1 MSDRPTVLL
10 LGGTGRTGL
19 CALEQLTQRGV
30 RVRAIVRDGKKIPP
44 HLREHASVQLIE
56 ASLLSLS
63 AEELE
68 SHVRAADAVV
78 SCLGHVLS
86 VRGIFGAPRD
96 LVTQA
101 MQRVTAAIRS
111 VGASRPTRVVLMTS
125 VSVNRPDHLD
135 TRRGGLERALLAL
148 LRALVPPARDNQ
160 RAAEVLLELGPSD
173 PRIEWVVIRPDSLI
187 EGETRPYTLHEGL
200 VDSLFSPGQT
210 TMQNIGAFIA
220 ELVTEEATWASW
232 RGKLPV
238 IVDRRAPE
246 LAASASASTGTA

>member
-1 MSDRPTVLL
+1 MSDQPTVLL

-19 CALEQLTQRGV
+19 CALEQLTKRGV
-30 RVRAIVRDGKKIPP
+30 RVRAIVRETKKVPP
-44 HLREHASVQLIE
+44 HLREHAGVELIE

-63 AEELE
+63 ATELE
-68 SHVRAADAVV
+68 SHVRGVDAVV

-86 VRGIFGAPRD
+86 FRGIFGAPRD

-101 MQRVTAAIRS
+101 IQRVTAAIRS

-135 TRRGGLERALLAL
+135 ARRGGLERAFLAL
-148 LRALVPPARDNQ
+148 LCTLLPPARDNQ
-160 RAAEVLLELGPSD
+160 RAADVLVEIGPTD
-173 PRIEWVVIRPDSLI
+173 PRIEWVVIRPDSLV
-187 EGETRPYTLHEGL
+187 EGEMRPYTLHEGL

-220 ELVTEEATWASW
+220 ELVTDEGTWASW

-246 LAASASASTGTA
+246 LAANASPSAGPA

>member
-1 MSDRPTVLL
+1 
-10 LGGTGRTGL
+10 
-19 CALEQLTQRGV
+19 
-30 RVRAIVRDGKKIPP
+30 
-44 HLREHASVQLIE
+44 
-56 ASLLSLS
+56 
-63 AEELE
+63 
-68 SHVRAADAVV
+68 
-78 SCLGHVLS
+78 
-86 VRGIFGAPRD
+86 
-96 LVTQA
+96 
-101 MQRVTAAIRS
+101 
-111 VGASRPTRVVLMTS
+111 
-125 VSVNRPDHLD
+125 VNRPDHLD